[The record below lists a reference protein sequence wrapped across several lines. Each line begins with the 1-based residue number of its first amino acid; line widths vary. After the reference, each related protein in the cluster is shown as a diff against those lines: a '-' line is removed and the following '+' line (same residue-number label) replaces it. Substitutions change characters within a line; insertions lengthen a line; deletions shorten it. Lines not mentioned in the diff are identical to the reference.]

1 MSLLSWNISYYYT
14 LKHVKSFSFIFYIVI
29 VSCQAV
35 AIMINDSGLWHVV
48 NVSLS
53 LRLTLLYI
61 FRFFLPPLA
70 LSALSDVCIF
80 CVLLKAIY
88 LCYRYVFCLLF
99 CHFFLLF
106 LYMFVCWHSRS
117 LSCKIS
123 FAHVTFVKWQW
134 EAIIWNICIRQGEK
148 EIKNFLTEHFDFEV
162 KEMGFFEV
170 DCWPSLVGAINLNL
184 FNFKRQVW
192 HLWLKL
198 NEISSWD

>member
-1 MSLLSWNISYYYT
+1 MSL
-14 LKHVKSFSFIFYIVI
+14 
-29 VSCQAV
+29 
-35 AIMINDSGLWHVV
+35 M
-48 NVSLS
+48 SLS
-53 LRLTLLYI
+53 LSPSHSLVYFSI
-61 FRFFLPPLA
+61 FLPPLA
-70 LSALSDVCIF
+70 LSRLWVM
-80 CVLLKAIY
+80 CVFF
-88 LCYRYVFCLLF
+88 VFCWKQF
-99 CHFFLLF
+99 IYAIDMFFAF
-106 LYMFVCWHSRS
+106 FSV
-117 LSCKIS
+117 IS
-123 FAHVTFVKWQW
+123 FCCFYICLFADILARSHAKFRLLMWLVKWQW